1 MSTASITLHAI
12 ADLTKEASGGETARI
27 VIEAGSGYTVAAQPK
42 NKATVTILDS
52 NSAPTP
58 TPSPTPT
65 PGPAVSV
72 SADRAQVREGHD
84 AVITFTIAAFQHA
97 AITVNYSTLGA
108 ATLNTDYTLTGT
120 PGQVVI
126 PLNQPSASITLH
138 ALTDTVKET
147 NGENAR
153 IAVGAGSGYSVAPS
167 PGDKVALT
175 ILDPP

>member
-1 MSTASITLHAI
+1 M
-12 ADLTKEASGGETARI
+12 KEATGGETARI
-27 VIEAGSGYTVAAQPK
+27 VVEAGAGYTVAAQPK
-42 NKATVTILDS
+42 NKAAVTILDS
-52 NSAPTP
+52 NAPPTP

-65 PGPAVSV
+65 PGPAILIG
-72 SADRAQVREGHD
+72 ADRTQVREGHD
-84 AVITFTIAAFQHA
+84 AVITFTVAAFGHPA
-97 AITVNYSTLGA
+97 MTVNYSTLGS
-108 ATLNTDYTLTGT
+108 ATLNTDYTLTGI

-153 IAVGAGSGYSVAPS
+153 IAVVAGSGYSVSPS
-167 PGDKVALT
+167 PGDKIGIT